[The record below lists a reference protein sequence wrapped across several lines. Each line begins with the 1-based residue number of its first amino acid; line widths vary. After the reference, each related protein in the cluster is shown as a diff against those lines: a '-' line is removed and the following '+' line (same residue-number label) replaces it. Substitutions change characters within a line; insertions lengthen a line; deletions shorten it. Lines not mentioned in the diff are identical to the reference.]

1 MRIKNKNNLPKEFNL
16 KNYDSLHLLS
26 DRDLFRQL
34 YWRSDDLD
42 FDTEKKLT
50 DCPEYGIINGQAY
63 PMNNSLGDT
72 FNEFREDNDVFFLK
86 KEKEYRKKEKLKIL
100 NMSYLDGIKPLTRFD
115 ILFLN
120 KLNASDGYC
129 KDKPIALDEKHIKK
143 LLDKD
148 DGSFW
153 SVMREPINKINDLE
167 EQVMISLDLNCRDE
181 SLIENITKLLPIWR
195 KELNLLEP
203 KKPISGDWNSVRK
216 KILEYKIIPL
226 IDLKSWAKAT
236 GNSIT
241 NGVLTVSLFPDGE
254 KDSIVFS
261 QTIIPFLNNILC
273 FQSLDKLKKEII
285 KNEENK

>member
-1 MRIKNKNNLPKEFNL
+1 MRIKNKNNLPKEFDL

-63 PMNNSLGDT
+63 PMNNSLGDP

-120 KLNASDGYC
+120 KLNANDGYC

-203 KKPISGDWNSVRK
+203 KKPISGDWNSIRK

>member
-1 MRIKNKNNLPKEFNL
+1 MRIKNKNNLPKDFNL

-34 YWRSDDLD
+34 YWRSEDLD

-50 DCPEYGIINGQAY
+50 DYPEYGLVKGQNY
-63 PMNNSLGDT
+63 PINNSLGDP
-72 FNEFREDNDVFFLK
+72 FNELQGDDSFLK
-86 KEKEYRKKEKLKIL
+86 KENEYIKKEKLKIL
-100 NMSYLDGIKPLTRFD
+100 NMSYLDGVKPLTRFD

-120 KLNASDGYC
+120 KLDASDGYC
-129 KDKPIALDEKHIKK
+129 KDKPIALDEGYIKE

-167 EQVMISLDLNCRDE
+167 EQVMISLDLTCRDE
-181 SLIENITKLLPIWR
+181 YLIENITNLLPIWR
-195 KELNLLEP
+195 KELNLPEP
-203 KKPISGDWNSVRK
+203 KRPISGDWNSVRK

-261 QTIIPFLNNILC
+261 QTIIPFLNNVLC
-273 FQSLDKLKKEII
+273 FQSLDKFKKEII